1 MVHKSIEFSYS
12 HRYHLS
18 HEPTGEEKK
27 LWMVLHG
34 YGQLGNYFLRKFD
47 AVNHAGCLIVA
58 PEGINHHY
66 LEGFSG
72 RVGANWMTK
81 HERET
86 DILNVMNY
94 LNEVITSVWDKVPQA
109 EQLNVLG
116 FSQGAAMMSRWLAQS
131 PHSINQVIFW
141 GGGMAHDLDPQLLR
155 NKLLNSRV
163 TLALGD
169 QDPFISEERFKE
181 QKGFLEKAALPDLR
195 IVNYKGGHD
204 LDPELLNQLFL
215 S

>member
-1 MVHKSIEFSYS
+1 MVHKAIKFSYS

-18 HEPTGEEKK
+18 HEPTGREKRI
-27 LWMVLHG
+27 WMVFHG
-34 YGQLGNYFLRKFD
+34 YGQLGNFFLRKFD
-47 AVNHAGCLIVA
+47 ALGGPESLIVA

-94 LNEVITSVWDKVPQA
+94 LNQVIVSVLEEIPQA
-109 EQLNVLG
+109 GQLNVLG

-131 PHSINQVIFW
+131 PHSINKVVFW

-169 QDPFISEERFKE
+169 QDPFITEERFKE
-181 QKGFLEKAALPDLR
+181 QQELLEKAALPDLR
-195 IVNYKGGHD
+195 IVKYKGGHD
-204 LDPELLNQLFL
+204 LEPELLNQLFL